1 MLPDVALNRY
11 EGGMRYEMRERE
23 REKKRQR
30 ASVRISR
37 LCEVRVMRE
46 VEVETGQ
53 SYDTKSFRDF

>member
-1 MLPDVALNRY
+1 
-11 EGGMRYEMRERE
+11 MRERE
-23 REKKRQR
+23 GMRGGEKKRQR

-53 SYDTKSFRDF
+53 SYDTKSFRDS